1 MNLKPSFTMQALRN
15 MWFRCQKHYRVGS
28 EKIHGAM
35 AWPKNGKHPNNRGEG
50 KPLLE
55 TAALL

>member
-1 MNLKPSFTMQALRN
+1 MQALRN
-15 MWFRCQKHYRVGS
+15 MWFRCQKYYRVGS
-28 EKIHGAM
+28 ETFHGAM
-35 AWPKNGKHPNNRGEG
+35 AWPKNGKHPNYRGEG